1 MRVVDFGIRGFDLA
15 YALLD
20 GYDVTIL
27 VDAASRGG
35 SPGTLYTIEIDGNTP
50 VRPGRDGPIDGHTA

>member
-1 MRVVDFGIRGFDLA
+1 MEVIRRLLRTRVSRRACAFADFGIRGYDLA

-27 VDAASRGG
+27 VDAAPRR
-35 SPGTLYTIEIDGNTP
+35 TL
-50 VRPGRDGPIDGHTA
+50 PGRST